1 VFAASPRGQRN
12 SGFDRAMTSL
22 DEQHFRTAL
31 ARFLVPDRGN
41 DLPLTSQQPR
51 FARPRLGVGKKLVT
65 ELRVPRFAPDHRAQT
80 MPAQTAG
87 SPLGLGVLSV
97 MAIFRQPQIRPL
109 DNDCRAPRELENQ
122 NRSSGPTTTSP

>member
-12 SGFDRAMTSL
+12 SGLDRAMASL

-31 ARFLVPDRGN
+31 ARFLVSDRGN

-51 FARPRLGVGKKLVT
+51 FARPL
-65 ELRVPRFAPDHRAQT
+65 
-80 MPAQTAG
+80 
-87 SPLGLGVLSV
+87 LGVLRV
-97 MAIFRQPQIRPL
+97 MAILRQPQVRLL
-109 DNDCRAPRELENQ
+109 DNDCRAPREVENQ

>member
-31 ARFLVPDRGN
+31 ARFLLPDRGN

-51 FARPRLGVGKKLVT
+51 FAR
-65 ELRVPRFAPDHRAQT
+65 HR
-80 MPAQTAG
+80 
-87 SPLGLGVLSV
+87 LGVLSV
-97 MAIFRQPQIRPL
+97 MAIFRQPQIGPL